1 MALLYNIKVS
11 FMFVNNFMF
20 KNILF
25 QLHWF
30 MGITAG
36 FILSIVGVTGAIYSY
51 DQQILKWINHDSYVV
66 QVENRPKLTPEQL
79 YQHFKQQQPDIQ
91 INTISVSTN
100 PEASSSVNIVKEGE
114 RRGYTMMVN
123 PYTAEVLPEIKGRG
137 FFAGVQ
143 TLHRWLTVGKI
154 GDREIGKQIVAASTL
169 MLIFFILSGLYLR
182 FPKKHS
188 FRQWFV
194 VKRNLKGRNF
204 LWDLHAVVGTWVV
217 IFYLVMAVTGLTWSY
232 SWWRAGFAQAIGVEL
247 KKPQAQQMQA
257 KEKLPPL
264 DDTQILS
271 ALNLTWNH
279 AQTQLGREFST
290 ITFNIPKQANGKVD
304 FSYTDKIV
312 QHERARNSVTFDYQQ
327 NQIVKH
333 DIYEAKPLNEKIM
346 SSLLPVHR
354 GSFFGGIYQFFAML
368 ASLAMPLFFITG
380 WMLYIKRREQKILA
394 EQAKQALSTPIQVT
408 DGEKVDWFIV
418 YATQSGT
425 AEQLAWQ
432 TASSLQNAGQT
443 INVKSMQQLTLE
455 DLQQQNRI
463 LAIASTFGTGE
474 APDLAV
480 NFVNGLMKQSPDLS
494 HLQVAVLAL
503 GSKEY
508 ADTFCVFGHE
518 VHKWFK
524 QCGATSLFDTIEV
537 DNVNADDI
545 QRWNTTLAKVSQLN
559 LGQIQLDKAFHD
571 WTLSQRQALNP
582 QTQSKL
588 AFNIE
593 LSNADNLSWQ
603 AGDILEIQPENEQK
617 RIDDFLLQHGADAN
631 EPTFDSTPLGIALR
645 YRNLTGE
652 IHEFKTADELLDQL
666 PMLPM
671 REYSIANIPQVETN
685 TQMLRLVVRQQKDE
699 HGQLGLGS
707 GWLTAHC
714 ELGQTISAHIR
725 TNNSFHL
732 IDDERPIIC
741 IGNGTGIAGLMSLIH
756 AREQRQHH
764 ENWLIFGERQQAH
777 DYFYREQLENWQA
790 NGVLQRLDVA
800 FSRDQAEKVY
810 VQHKIRDNAELI
822 KTWIERG
829 AVIYVCGSI
838 DGMATDVDNALHD
851 VLGATVVDDLRQN
864 QRYRRDVY

>member
-1 MALLYNIKVS
+1 
-11 FMFVNNFMF
+11 MF

-123 PYTAEVLPEIKGRG
+123 PYTAEVLPEVKGRG

-143 TLHRWLTVGKI
+143 SLHRWLTVGKI
-154 GDREIGKQIVAASTL
+154 GDREIGKQIVGASTL

-247 KKPQAQQMQA
+247 KKPQAQQMQQP
-257 KEKLPPL
+257 KEKLPPA

-290 ITFNIPKQANGKVD
+290 ITFNIPKQANSKVD

-327 NQIVKH
+327 NKIIKH

-394 EQAKQALSTPIQVT
+394 EQAKQSLATPIQVA

-432 TASSLQNAGQT
+432 TAGSLQNAGQT

-545 QRWNTTLAKVSQLN
+545 QRWNTTLAEVSQLN

-603 AGDILEIQPENEQK
+603 AGDILEIQPANEQK

-631 EPTFDSTPLGIALR
+631 EPTFDSTPLGDALR

-666 PMLPM
+666 PMLPT
-671 REYSIANIPQVETN
+671 REYSIANIPQMDTS
-685 TQMLRLVVRQQKDE
+685 TQMLRLVVRQKKDE
-699 HGQLGLGS
+699 QGLLGLGS

-732 IDDERPIIC
+732 IDEPNPIIC

-756 AREQRQHH
+756 TREQRQHH

-777 DYFYREQLENWQA
+777 DYFYREQLETWLEK
-790 NGVLQRLDVA
+790 GVLQRLDVA

-822 KTWIERG
+822 KAWIERG

-851 VLGATVVDDLRQN
+851 ILGHEQMDMLRQAN
-864 QRYRRDVY
+864 RYRRDVY